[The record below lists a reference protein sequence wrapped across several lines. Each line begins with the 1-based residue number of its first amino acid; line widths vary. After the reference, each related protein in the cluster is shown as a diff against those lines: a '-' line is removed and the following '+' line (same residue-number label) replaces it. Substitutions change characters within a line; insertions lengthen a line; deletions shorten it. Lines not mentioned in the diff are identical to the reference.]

1 MQKEAVITE
10 KAILFSQYST
20 ENNLNGSYFF
30 SRYTISLWRQHKFAI
45 MSGACACIYLIFF
58 PYWAPVP
65 QK

>member
-1 MQKEAVITE
+1 MHAEGSCDQ
-10 KAILFSQYST
+10 KAILFSEYSS

-58 PYWAPVP
+58 PY
-65 QK
+65 